1 MEPAGSC
8 RRKLAGILLAVAAGS
23 LRAEIPR
30 PTDAPKPLSPAEAAR
45 SFHLPAGFRIE
56 LAASEPLITEP
67 SGVCWDE
74 RGRLYVSEL
83 HGYNLEGQL
92 EIEEMNKSG
101 VLDTKVQRVQAAEKF
116 KKAAEAGTYGIV
128 KILHD
133 TDGDGLMDRADV
145 LAADLPPAYGL
156 CPARGGV
163 IVACA
168 PDIVFL
174 ADPDGDGRAEVREK
188 LFTGF
193 RTGAL
198 ERGINCPQW
207 GPDGWIYFGRGW
219 GGGKISGPRLREPM
233 ELPNSDFRIR
243 PDGSAIEPVTG
254 GTHTFGFA
262 FTSEGDRFVVTTW
275 KHALYAAP
283 IPWRYLTR
291 NPDAAMPGLEA
302 DAADYTTVFP
312 VSPVHPWK
320 ISRSNDPGW
329 KELYGEYGVSESA
342 ASGYFTSCCSP
353 LVVQDAAFPESF
365 RGNLLACEPAQNLV
379 HRSVIERDGPALRVR
394 RAPGEEKKEFLA
406 STDSWFRPMALA
418 HGPDGAVWIVD
429 MYREII
435 EDYSA
440 VPRFMQQQYGVTNG
454 HDRGRI
460 WRLSHESA
468 PRTAATGMERLDASG
483 LARELESPRFWRRQT
498 AERLLRERYGDDTPA
513 LATRRGNLLELSGA
527 TPAARAIEILRAR
540 DETLKTD
547 AEAARRLLRLVEDSK
562 DPRLLL
568 QLALSLGY
576 SREPAALEGLIRL
589 ARRHGHIRWMAPAI
603 LTGLHERAG
612 TVLAALVDDPGPEGA
627 ALLESLAASIA
638 ARRDAV
644 ELADGFASIA
654 RGRSPAVRAA
664 CLKGFKSALKP
675 GPLADR
681 GRTALETLLKDDDL
695 AVRGLAGGLA
705 MVLKPGD
712 GKALAQA
719 AAQAAEDSR
728 NVRLPTE
735 RRLAAVSLLAA
746 WDDGAV
752 SRHLLAAWASGTPV
766 LRAAVVDAF
775 LLRRERMVSLV
786 EAIEDGTLPASTLA
800 YGQRTRVLER
810 ADSHMRSRF
819 EAAFAAAAR
828 PDFEATYRRYAAA
841 LGGPRDPRR
850 GGELFRK
857 LCATCHRVKEEGTA
871 VGPDLSVAF
880 QRADE
885 TLLRDILAPSDA
897 VTSSYETY
905 TVSTRT
911 GELLSGVLA
920 GDSATSVTLRQ
931 AAGEERTVLR
941 KDIAQLSTSPVSLM
955 PDGLADS
962 LSPKDCADLIAW
974 LRASLRGSP

>member
-1 MEPAGSC
+1 MEAGGLLL
-8 RRKLAGILLAVAAGS
+8 RGLAAILLAVAAGS

-45 SFHLPAGFRIE
+45 SFRLPADFRIE

-74 RGRLYVSEL
+74 RGRLYVCEL

-116 KKAAEAGTYGIV
+116 KKAAEAGTYGVV
-128 KILHD
+128 KVLRD
-133 TDGDGLMDRADV
+133 ADGDGLMDEADV

-174 ADPDGDGRAEVREK
+174 ADRDGDGRAEKREK

-219 GGGKISGPRLREPM
+219 GGGKITGPRLREPV

-243 PDGSAIEPVTG
+243 ADGSAIEPVTG

-262 FTSEGDRFVVTTW
+262 FTAEGDRFVVTTW

-283 IPWRYLTR
+283 LPWRYLAR

-302 DAADYTTVFP
+302 DASDYTTVFP
-312 VSPVHPWK
+312 VAPVHPWK
-320 ISRSNDPGW
+320 IRRSNDPGW
-329 KELYGEYGVSESA
+329 KELYGKYGTSESVE
-342 ASGYFTSCCSP
+342 SGYFTSCCSP
-353 LVVQDAAFPESF
+353 LVVQDAAFPEAF
-365 RGNLLACEPAQNLV
+365 RGNLIVCEPAQNLL
-379 HRSVIERDGPALRVR
+379 HRSIVERDGPALRVR

-418 HGPDGAVWIVD
+418 HGPDGALWIVD

-440 VPRFMQQQYGVTNG
+440 VPRFMQQQYGVANG

-460 WRLSHESA
+460 WRVSYESA
-468 PRTAATGMERLDASG
+468 PRASPASLEGLDAAA
-483 LARELESPRFWRRQT
+483 LAKELESPRFWRRQT
-498 AERLLRERYGDDTPA
+498 AERLLRERDGEDAPA
-513 LATRRGNLLELSGA
+513 LAVRRGNLMDLSGA
-527 TPAARAIEILRAR
+527 TPAARAIEVLRAH
-540 DETLKTD
+540 DETLEAD
-547 AEAARRLLRLVEDSK
+547 ARAGRHLARLVDEFK

-576 SREPAALEGLIRL
+576 SRDPAALEAMVKL
-589 ARRHGHIRWMAPAI
+589 ARRHAHIRWMPSAL

-612 TVLAALVDDPGPEGA
+612 GILAALVEDPGPQGA
-627 ALLESLAASIA
+627 ALLEPLAASIA
-638 ARRDAV
+638 ARRDEA
-644 ELADGFASIA
+644 ELADALASIS
-654 RGRSPAVRAA
+654 RGRSAAIRAA
-664 CLKGFKSALKP
+664 VLKGLKSALKP
-675 GPLADR
+675 GPLAER
-681 GRTALETLLKDDDL
+681 GRTALEVLLKDDDL
-695 AVRGLAGGLA
+695 AVQGLAGGLA
-705 MVLKPGD
+705 GVLKLGD
-712 GKALAQA
+712 GKALARA
-719 AAQAAEDSR
+719 AARAAEDASDA
-728 NVRLPTE
+728 RLPTE
-735 RRLAAVSLLAA
+735 RRLAAVALLAA
-746 WDDGAV
+746 WDDAAA
-752 SRHLLAAWASGTPV
+752 SRHLLAAWTSGTPTV
-766 LRAAVVDAF
+766 RAALVDAF
-775 LLRRERMVSLV
+775 LARRERMTALV

-800 YGQRTRVLER
+800 SGHRTRVLER
-810 ADSHMRSRF
+810 ADSHLRSRF
-819 EAAFAAAAR
+819 EAAFAAAAK
-828 PDFEATYRRYAAA
+828 PDFEATYLRYAAA
-841 LGGPRDPRR
+841 LEGPRDPRR
-850 GGELFRK
+850 GGEMYRK

-871 VGPDLSVAF
+871 VGPDLSLAF

-885 TLLRDILAPSDA
+885 TLLKDILAPSDA
-897 VTSSYETY
+897 LTSSYETY
-905 TVSTRT
+905 TVSTRA
-911 GELLSGVLA
+911 GEFISGVLT

-931 AAGEERTVLR
+931 AAGQEQTVLR

-962 LSPKDCADLIAW
+962 LSPSDCANLIGW
-974 LRASLRGSP
+974 LRASLAGSP